1 MVAAFFVS
9 AVVLCAGT
17 AEEEVSAELLGVCVS
32 ELSGAWLSP
41 LSGLVVSSSGVI
53 RLSDT
58 VTVAGVVFAI
68 LLYMSVPPRAKRLSP
83 SRQARTMIITLIF
96 FFCST

>member
-32 ELSGAWLSP
+32 ELSGAWLLLSL

-53 RLSDT
+53 KLSGT
-58 VTVAGVVFAI
+58 VTVAEVVFAI
-68 LLYMSVPPRAKRLSP
+68 LLYMSVPPRAKG
-83 SRQARTMIITLIF
+83 
-96 FFCST
+96 